1 MTSKL
6 IYLPVALGV
15 IALAKPAHADIT
27 IEGLNGL
34 EAVKLFGDIRMR
46 FERTEGDTIDST
58 SRARLRARFGIKYA
72 ATENWSAQMRF
83 RTTSSQHD
91 STHQTFGITDTSDN
105 DDFGLDR
112 AFMKYTGLSNTQ
124 VYIGKAAPV
133 YMHSSEL
140 LFRDDIALE
149 GVQANWSNNT
159 FSVNA
164 GHIILEENVDN
175 GEGKRDASWQQLQG
189 VYATEF
195 NSVKVK
201 AGIGGI
207 FVSASDTAYAS
218 AESGLD
224 DDQAGNVM
232 TYNLD
237 VRYGPVRFATDY
249 YTSEADTENTAYTVH
264 ARYQINKEFGLRF
277 YVLRTEAYALPMN
290 GAFTQTNT
298 PGSYTNIK
306 GTRVQLDYKIA
317 DNLNADLRW
326 YSVDNINNDLP
337 TNNNGRDRIQVN
349 LNMKF

>member
-1 MTSKL
+1 MTTKF
-6 IYLPVALGV
+6 IYLP
-15 IALAKPAHADIT
+15 IALSVMALVKPAHADVT

-34 EAVKLFGDIRMR
+34 EAVKLFGDMRMR
-46 FERTEGDTIDST
+46 FERTDGDTIDTT

-91 STHQTFGITDTSDN
+91 STHQTFGITNTTDN

-112 AFMKYTGLSNTQ
+112 AFMKYTGINNTR
-124 VYIGKAAPV
+124 VYIGKAAAV

-149 GVQANWSNNT
+149 GVQANWTNNT

-189 VYATEF
+189 VYAAQF
-195 NSVKVK
+195 NDIKFK

-218 AESGLD
+218 AESGFD

-232 TYNLD
+232 TYNADL
-237 VRYGPVRFATDY
+237 RMGPFRLAADY
-249 YTSEADTENTAYTVH
+249 YTSEAQSDNTAYTVH
-264 ARYQINKEFGLRF
+264 ARYQINKEFGVRF
-277 YVLRTEAYALPMN
+277 YILHTEAYALPMN

-326 YSVDNINNDLP
+326 YSVDNLNKDIA
-337 TNNNGRDRIQVN
+337 TNNEGRDRLQVN